1 MNDFQE
7 TADRVEIEALRGE
20 FTDAAMM
27 RDRARLAGLFTP
39 DGVLRMPNVPV
50 ELVGREEIRSGGERL
65 QSQWDFFVQN
75 SHPGVIRI
83 DGDTATGRTYMQE
96 IARLLDGRS
105 GQNFAIY
112 HDTYRRTPEGWK
124 FAERVYEV
132 RYADTTPLPGS
143 APGPD
148 TRAHDS
154 GGTGDADRAH
164 DSDRAHGSGRAD
176 RAGDIGRADRA
187 GDSGRAP
194 GAGEAGAPVTRGAD
208 DFARPASAER
218 LDRAVAALR
227 ANGFTAELLDDAAAA
242 RARVRDLIPE
252 GASVF
257 TGASETLRLS
267 GIAEDIEAGDRC
279 LAVRPRVLTMDRAT
293 EADEIRRL
301 AATPDVFVASVAAV
315 TETGSLVIASATG
328 SQLPASAGGA
338 AKAIWVVGAQKVVP
352 DLSSAL
358 RRVEEHA
365 LPLETARAL
374 AAYGQPS
381 AVGRLLVLNAEPQ
394 PGRGTVL
401 LLREAIG
408 F

>member
-7 TADRVEIEALRGE
+7 IADRVEIEALRGE

-27 RDRARLAGLFTP
+27 RDRARLAALFTP

-50 ELVGREEIRSGGERL
+50 ELIGREEIRTGGERL

-75 SHPGVIRI
+75 SHPGTIRI
-83 DGDTATGRTYMQE
+83 DGDAATGRTYMQE
-96 IARLLDGRS
+96 IARVLDGRS
-105 GQNFAIY
+105 GLNFAIY
-112 HDTYRRTPEGWK
+112 HDTYLRTPEGWK

-132 RYADTTPLPGS
+132 RYVDTTPLRGS
-143 APGPD
+143 APSPD
-148 TRAHDS
+148 AQ
-154 GGTGDADRAH
+154 
-164 DSDRAHGSGRAD
+164 AHGSGK
-176 RAGDIGRADRA
+176 AGDAGRT
-187 GDSGRAP
+187 S
-194 GAGEAGAPVTRGAD
+194 GAGEADAPATGAVAEYS
-208 DFARPASAER
+208 APASAER
-218 LDRAVAALR
+218 LDRTIAALR

-242 RARVRDLIPE
+242 RARIKDLIPE

-267 GIAEDIEAGDRC
+267 GIAQDIEAGDRYQ
-279 LAVRPRVLTMDRAT
+279 AIRPRVLNMDRAT
-293 EADEIRRL
+293 ESDQIRRL
-301 AATPDVFVASVAAV
+301 VATPDVFVASVTAV
-315 TETGSLVIASATG
+315 TETGSLVVASGSG

-338 AKAIWVVGAQKVVP
+338 ARAIWVVGAQKVVP
-352 DLSSAL
+352 DLSTAL

-365 LPLETARAL
+365 LPLETARAQ
-374 AAYGQPS
+374 AVYGQPS
-381 AVGRLLVLNAEPQ
+381 AVNRLLVLNAEPQ